1 MTVDPLDGM
10 TISSQSYEVER
21 EAYIHYSKQCSM
33 AWTNAYFNGRE
44 TPERTVAI
52 PLSLAEKA
60 VTGQISKDEWLRRFF
75 PKQMAICEK
84 AAEESRQQ
92 LFGF

>member
-60 VTGQISKDEWLRRFF
+60 VTGQMF
-75 PKQMAICEK
+75 PKQRAICEK
-84 AAEESRQQ
+84 AAEESRQR